1 MTEAI
6 RRLEATTSPW
16 WILLLEGIAA
26 AILGLLLVTSPQAGA
41 TLLARIIGLYILV
54 RGILFIVGLFVD
66 GTQWFAKLIA
76 GIIGIIAGIFMLEH
90 PLWVSALVPTI
101 ITWTIGGL
109 AILLGVVSLVHFYQG
124 SGWGDAVI
132 GVLCILLGV
141 PLVFQPIRG
150 PAVQIVLGI
159 AALIGGIAVIVV
171 AFRVRRVQEG

>member
-41 TLLARIIGLYILV
+41 TLLARIIAFYILI
-54 RGILFIVGLFVD
+54 RGLLFIVGLFID
-66 GTQWFAKLIA
+66 RTQWLAKLIA
-76 GIIGIIAGIFMLEH
+76 GILGVIAGIIMLEH
-90 PLWVSALVPTI
+90 PLWVSAVVPTF
-101 ITWTIGGL
+101 ITWTVGGL
-109 AILLGVVSLVHFYQG
+109 AVLIGVISLIHFYQG

-150 PAVQIVLGI
+150 PTVQVVLGI
-159 AALIGGIAVIVV
+159 AALIGGIVVIII
-171 AFRVRRVQEG
+171 ALRVKRVQE